1 MNALRLRKQ
10 RVDNVSFDIRQAVIA
25 ALRSVRQ
32 AFVIKAQEVQH
43 RGMQVMHIHRILNDV
58 V

>member
-10 RVDNVSFDIRQAVIA
+10 CVDDVSFDIRQAVIA

-32 AFVIKAQEVQH
+32 ALVIKAQEVQH
-43 RGMQVMHIHRILNDV
+43 GGM
-58 V
+58 